1 MGKWRPQT
9 LERLPFF
16 SGSQGALSLG
26 PFLPSLPETDALVL
40 WVKISHPWRSVPCPG
55 CLLSCLPPSLRLGG
69 GTHGQCPLP
78 REGVRHAPGTEGHC
92 PQRCESESPQE
103 VLPSGKLGVS
113 SWPGGESYNGI
124 QPCSA
129 DTPAFTGAM
138 GTGWG
143 QMALGAAQ
151 PQFCPLLWPLPATGL
166 RQVSQH
172 FWPQLVAW

>member
-1 MGKWRPQT
+1 MDCLYFAGGISVRETGREMIETAGHP
-9 LERLPFF
+9 LPRF
-16 SGSQGALSLG
+16 SSVPGPPPLLGSQYK
-26 PFLPSLPETDALVL
+26 F
-40 WVKISHPWRSVPCPG
+40 CPG

-172 FWPQLVAW
+172 LWPQLVAW